1 MRQSRQKKGSKSQPY
16 EFGDSSNQEPR
27 PWQGQPPSTE
37 AGVFGF
43 GGDMGVWEQLPEPKM
58 NEAELAQEAKNI
70 RRLQIMVGMVISV
83 IYQDPS
89 LTLEQASE
97 MVSNARTAALTMFP
111 DKELAWNILYRPR
124 LYRAIEERFRLQ

>member
-1 MRQSRQKKGSKSQPY
+1 MPG
-16 EFGDSSNQEPR
+16 
-27 PWQGQPPSTE
+27 
-37 AGVFGF
+37 AGVFAV
-43 GGDMGVWEQLPEPKM
+43 GGVMGLSEQVPEPRM

-89 LTLEQASE
+89 LTIEQASE
-97 MVSNARTAALTMFP
+97 MVANARNAALSMFP

-124 LYRAIEERFRLQ
+124 LYRAIEERFRVQ